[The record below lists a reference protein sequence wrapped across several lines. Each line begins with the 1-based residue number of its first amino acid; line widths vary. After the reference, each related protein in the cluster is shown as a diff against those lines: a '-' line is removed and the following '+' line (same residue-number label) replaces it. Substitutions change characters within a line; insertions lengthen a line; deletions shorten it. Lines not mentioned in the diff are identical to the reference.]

1 MNCLSVEFAYECR
14 SVALATA
21 VQVYQVEQE
30 TGRHTPVIVLIDRVL
45 KLAGIEREAV
55 GRWVIGLGPGSYTG
69 VRLAISAAQG
79 WEMASAIDCVGWS
92 SFEGLAVTA
101 SRLGHPRV
109 TLAVDA
115 QRQELAVATVEYQSA
130 VHQWL
135 TNIHLES
142 FERVRKRIEEGE
154 IVMGPR
160 LPQVLKG
167 GLDLRPSA
175 SDLLASVSL
184 SASPTASRLLA
195 PVYLRDAQFVKAPSS
210 RDLSGMELNS
220 LTSHA
225 R

>member
-14 SVALATA
+14 SVALSTGG
-21 VQVYQVEQE
+21 QVYQVEQE

-45 KLAGIEREAV
+45 RLAGIEREAV

-69 VRLAISAAQG
+69 IRLAISAAQG
-79 WEMASAIDCVGWS
+79 WEMASAIECVGWS
-92 SFEGLAVTA
+92 SFEGLAITA

-115 QRQELAVATVEYQSA
+115 QRQELAVATVEFPSA
-130 VHQWL
+130 RHQWA
-135 TNIHLES
+135 TDIHLES
-142 FERVRKRIEEGE
+142 FERVRKRIEAGE
-154 IVMGPR
+154 MVMGPG
-160 LPQVLKG
+160 LPHLLKA

-175 SDLLASVSL
+175 SDLLASVPS

-195 PVYLRDAQFVKAPSS
+195 PVYLRDAQFVKAPRP
-210 RDLSGMELNS
+210 RDLSALELDS
-220 LTSHA
+220 LTSQP